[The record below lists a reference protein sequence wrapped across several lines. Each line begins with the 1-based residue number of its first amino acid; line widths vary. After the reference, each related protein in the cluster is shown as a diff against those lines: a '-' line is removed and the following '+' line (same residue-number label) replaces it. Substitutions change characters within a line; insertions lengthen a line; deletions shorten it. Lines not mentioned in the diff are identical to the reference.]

1 MALLDR
7 VFVSTCWDALFP
19 ASSLSSKPRVGID
32 HTPLIVD
39 TGALKIPHVKQ
50 FRFEKWWL
58 KIEGFEQVVAKFW
71 QAPCHFQNSLDR
83 WQFKMRNTRK
93 GLKRWSANIE
103 SAQRK
108 LKQGLVA
115 EYDLLD
121 IISETQCLS
130 PASKTRMKNI
140 SVALVKI
147 WSNEEIKA
155 RQRSR

>member
-1 MALLDR
+1 
-7 VFVSTCWDALFP
+7 LFP
-19 ASSLSSKPRVGID
+19 ASSLSSKARVGSD

-39 TGALKIPHVKQ
+39 TSALKIPHDKQ

-71 QAPCHFQNSLDR
+71 QAPCHLQNSLDR

-93 GLKRWSANIE
+93 GLKGWSANIE
-103 SAQRK
+103 SSQRK

-121 IISETQCLS
+121 
-130 PASKTRMKNI
+130 
-140 SVALVKI
+140 VFF
-147 WSNEEIKA
+147 
-155 RQRSR
+155 